1 MVKLT
6 FLQSEDGY
14 QRPGDIGTQDTKSS
28 VADAHGIVGSLNDVA
43 NVVLVEVSC
52 SPAIPDAS
60 WDYWDSK
67 FLVLVLVPVVSQLA
81 AAQMCDQSIYAVID
95 SQSPGA
101 RDIPPG
107 AFPQLAG
114 SLPNRA
120 TSSASSRLGF
130 AK

>member
-52 SPAIPDAS
+52 FPAIPDAS

-67 FLVLVLVPVVSQLA
+67 FLVLVLVLVLVRVPVGSSPDVR
-81 AAQMCDQSIYAVID
+81 SIYLCSDRQPIT
-95 SQSPGA
+95 
-101 RDIPPG
+101 R
-107 AFPQLAG
+107 
-114 SLPNRA
+114 R
-120 TSSASSRLGF
+120 T
-130 AK
+130 